1 MQCTSAL
8 APTAPSP
15 LLCFWTVLAPEPL
28 AASILRLCIFLTM
41 LFSLRK
47 PSKRM
52 RPRTQATTFQAS
64 WPWVYDVAKPDHIVE
79 LCGRDFH
86 YSPYVLLT
94 SVGKFVGRIRAGVD
108 TGYTRGSTKG
118 SAAGAASV
126 YNLRLPTEGLRQGN
140 VRVAGARIY
149 QATACSRRP
158 PRDRTLALALL

>member
-1 MQCTSAL
+1 MHQRVQCTSAL

-28 AASILRLCIFLTM
+28 AASILRLCIFLTT

-94 SVGKFVGRIRAGVD
+94 SVGTPLHRFARAFERGPAASSSPINTRKGSLRGRPLG
-108 TGYTRGSTKG
+108 RGSCCHIH
-118 SAAGAASV
+118 S
-126 YNLRLPTEGLRQGN
+126 
-140 VRVAGARIY
+140 
-149 QATACSRRP
+149 
-158 PRDRTLALALL
+158 